1 VRRAGGNMSKAN
13 SKTSSGIEAQ
23 PAPGTPTPSGPR
35 PGIGRPDCP
44 QCGGLGYLRRDLPV
58 EHPDFGRVIPCTCVE
73 AKQRGRQ
80 TERLQRLSR
89 LDQLRHFSFDNFQPR
104 GRIGLGPLQQA
115 SLEQAFNQARTFASQ
130 TNGWLVIQGGY
141 GCGKTHLAAAIAN
154 QTVAAGVPTLYLT
167 VPDLLDWLRAS
178 YDDAA
183 SNFEERFDEIREV
196 RLLVLDDFGSQSA
209 TPWAQEKVFQILNHR
224 YVGRLPTVITTNED
238 LDELDGRIRSRLADP
253 ELVTRVQIQAPD
265 YRQPTHD
272 SSQSDLSTLAH
283 HTRQTFGT
291 FSLREEDGLTA
302 DEVRNLKGALETA
315 HHFAEDPRGW
325 LVLLGGF
332 ASGKTHLAA
341 SIANYRNSAG
351 YQVLFVEVPDL
362 LDHLRATFSPSS
374 NARYDRR
381 FDEIRSAHLLV
392 LDDLGTQNMTPWV
405 REKLYQLFNY
415 RYNAELPTVITTS
428 DTLEE
433 IDARIRTR
441 MLDSRLCSV
450 YAITA
455 PASLGGK
462 RPPRTHP
469 AAEKRRTSK
478 SR

>member
-13 SKTSSGIEAQ
+13 SKTSSGIEPQTAPGA
-23 PAPGTPTPSGPR
+23 PAPSVSL

-44 QCGGLGYLRRDLPV
+44 LCGGLGYLRRDLPV

-73 AKQRGRQ
+73 ARQRGRQ

-89 LDQLRHFSFDNFQPR
+89 LDQLRHFSFDNFHPR

-178 YDDAA
+178 YDDAT

-209 TPWAQEKVFQILNHR
+209 TPWAQEKVFQILNQR
-224 YVGRLPTVITTNED
+224 YLGRLPTVITTNVD
-238 LDELDGRIRSRLADP
+238 LDELDGRIRSRLADR
-253 ELVTRVQIQAPD
+253 ELVTAVTIRAPD
-265 YRQPTHD
+265 YRQPTVD
-272 SSQSDLSTLAH
+272 TSQSDLSTLAH

-291 FSLREEDGLTA
+291 FSLREEDGLSA
-302 DEVRNLKGALETA
+302 DEVRNLKGALETT

-381 FDEIRSAHLLV
+381 FDEIRSAQLLV

-455 PASLGGK
+455 PAFLGGK

-469 AAEKRRTSK
+469 GAEKRRTSK